1 MAAQHLFSKWDM
13 FTVIEH
19 QRSEATKYVQ
29 HVSTTQLSATPEDDL
44 VEQIT
49 ERFRLNVPAM
59 KKPYVFESKESQI
72 DVSRDPRRAI
82 FNRGRPFYVQGM
94 KSIIAIPFEGDR
106 ELFKVQPNTF
116 STMKP
121 FAEVVGNE
129 IHLTYEQAEA
139 NADAI
144 TSAYTKTLQEIEQYL
159 GWQRPSADDFNN
171 QLKQLVKQQISQRKQ
186 KLAAGAQMVQSLGLP
201 TRPE

>member
-1 MAAQHLFSKWDM
+1 
-13 FTVIEH
+13 
-19 QRSEATKYVQ
+19 
-29 HVSTTQLSATPEDDL
+29 
-44 VEQIT
+44 
-49 ERFRLNVPAM
+49 
-59 KKPYVFESKESQI
+59 
-72 DVSRDPRRAI
+72 
-82 FNRGRPFYVQGM
+82 
-94 KSIIAIPFEGDR
+94 
-106 ELFKVQPNTF
+106 
-116 STMKP
+116 MKP